1 MVDNDTYKPR
11 GEVCEK
17 LIEDF
22 LGHLKYERG
31 YSENTISSYKRD
43 LVHFEKHLKQL
54 HVSSVVSITRPIVSA
69 FVTALVGMGLDS
81 SSVERHIAAVKSF
94 FAYLVRE
101 GQVKINPT
109 SDIRLPKKSKRLP
122 KALTMNEAKILVE
135 CPKSVRDK
143 AIMELLYAT
152 GIRASELISLTMND
166 VNLDVGFIKCFGKGG
181 KERIVPMGAAA
192 VSAVREYIDSS
203 RPKTE
208 INIIFLDKN
217 KKQLTRQGLWFIVKK
232 YVKSSGVR
240 SSASTH
246 TLRHSFATHLLEKG
260 ADLRSVQEMLGH
272 SDISTTQIYTSVS
285 RERLKRIYR
294 SAHPRA

>member
-1 MVDNDTYKPR
+1 MTVIKPGVR
-11 GEVCEK
+11 MEK
-17 LIEDF
+17 LIEEF
-22 LGHLKYERG
+22 LSHLKYERG

-54 HVSSVVSITRPIVSA
+54 HISSVISITRPIVSS
-69 FVTALVGMGLDS
+69 FVTALVGMGLDP

-109 SDIRLPKKSKRLP
+109 SDIRLPRKSKRLP

-135 CPKSVRDK
+135 SPKSIRDK

-203 RPKTE
+203 RPKME
-208 INIIFLDKN
+208 SNIIFLDKN

-240 SSASTH
+240 ASASTH

>member
-1 MVDNDTYKPR
+1 M
-11 GEVCEK
+11 EK
-17 LIEDF
+17 LIEEF
-22 LGHLKYERG
+22 LSHLKYERG

-54 HVSSVVSITRPIVSA
+54 HIGSVISITRPIVSS
-69 FVTALVGMGLDS
+69 FVTALVGMGLDP

-109 SDIRLPKKSKRLP
+109 SDIRLPRKSKRLP
-122 KALTMNEAKILVE
+122 KALTMNEAKTLVE
-135 CPKSVRDK
+135 SPKSIRDK

-152 GIRASELISLTMND
+152 GIRASELVSLTLND

-208 INIIFLDKN
+208 SNIIFLDKN

-232 YVKSSGVR
+232 YVRLSGVR
-240 SSASTH
+240 ASASTH

-285 RERLKRIYR
+285 RERLKRIYQ

>member
-1 MVDNDTYKPR
+1 MID
-11 GEVCEK
+11 E
-17 LIEDF
+17 F
-22 LGHLKYERG
+22 LSHLKYERG

-54 HVSSVVSITRPIVSA
+54 HISSVISITRPIVSS
-69 FVTALVGMGLDS
+69 FVTALVGMGLDP

-109 SDIRLPKKSKRLP
+109 SDIKLPRKSKRLP
-122 KALTMNEAKILVE
+122 KALTMNEAKNLVE
-135 CPKSVRDK
+135 SPKSIRDK

-152 GIRASELISLTMND
+152 GIRASELISLTLND

-208 INIIFLDKN
+208 SNIIFLDKN

-232 YVKSSGVR
+232 YVKLSGVR
-240 SSASTH
+240 ASASTH

-285 RERLKRIYR
+285 RERLKRIYH